1 MFTLESALQH
11 AAVII
16 MLLASIAVLGFLIF
30 VSYKLLR
37 NTQAQDLAEKKTGN
51 HYQLHPKL
59 KQQQSEQSSHTSDP
73 EDK

>member
-1 MFTLESALQH
+1 MQH

-16 MLLASIAVLGFLIF
+16 MLLASIAVLGFLVV

-37 NTQAQDLAEKKTGN
+37 NTQAQNSSEKKSGK

-59 KQQQSEQSSHTSDP
+59 KQQQQRQSEDSQ
-73 EDK
+73 DK

>member
-1 MFTLESALQH
+1 MQH

-16 MLLASIAVLGFLIF
+16 MLLASIAVLGFLVV

-37 NTQAQDLAEKKTGN
+37 NTQAQNSAEKKSGK

-59 KQQQSEQSSHTSDP
+59 KQQQQCQSEDSQ
-73 EDK
+73 DK

>member
-1 MFTLESALQH
+1 MQH

-37 NTQAQDLAEKKTGN
+37 NTQAQDSAEKKTGKQ
-51 HYQLHPKL
+51 YQLHPKL
-59 KQQQSEQSSHTSDP
+59 KQQQSEQPSQTSDS

>member
-1 MFTLESALQH
+1 MQH

-16 MLLASIAVLGFLIF
+16 MLLASIAVLGFLVF

-37 NTQAQDLAEKKTGN
+37 NTQVQNSAEKKSGK

-59 KQQQSEQSSHTSDP
+59 KQQRQSEDSQ
-73 EDK
+73 DK

>member
-1 MFTLESALQH
+1 MQH

-16 MLLASIAVLGFLIF
+16 MLLASIAVLGFLVF

-37 NTQAQDLAEKKTGN
+37 NTQAQNSAEKKSGK

-59 KQQQSEQSSHTSDP
+59 KQQQEQQTIHESHSE
-73 EDK
+73 

>member
-1 MFTLESALQH
+1 MSVWESALQH

-16 MLLASIAVLGFLIF
+16 MLLASIAVLGFLVF

-37 NTQAQDLAEKKTGN
+37 NTQAQNSAEKKSGK

-59 KQQQSEQSSHTSDP
+59 KQQRQSEDSQ
-73 EDK
+73 DK

>member
-16 MLLASIAVLGFLIF
+16 MLLASIAVLGFLVF

-37 NTQAQDLAEKKTGN
+37 NTQAQNSSEKKSGK
-51 HYQLHPKL
+51 HYPVHPKL
-59 KQQQSEQSSHTSDP
+59 KQQQQRQSEHSQ
-73 EDK
+73 DK

>member
-1 MFTLESALQH
+1 MSVWESALQH

-16 MLLASIAVLGFLIF
+16 MLLASIAVLGFLVF

-37 NTQAQDLAEKKTGN
+37 NTQAQNSAEKKSGK

-59 KQQQSEQSSHTSDP
+59 KQQRQSEDTQ
-73 EDK
+73 DK

>member
-1 MFTLESALQH
+1 MSVWESALQH

-16 MLLASIAVLGFLIF
+16 MLLASIAVLGFLVF

-37 NTQAQDLAEKKTGN
+37 NTRVQNLAEKKSGK

-59 KQQQSEQSSHTSDP
+59 KQQQEQQRQSEDSQ
-73 EDK
+73 DK